1 MKGEHNLSRAYI
13 EVVGELERAYES
25 NARIME
31 GQESLKAQTVR
42 IRAVLGGSTHD
53 NPNGKE
59 GDTEALA
66 AAVVGEN
73 ERLRALL
80 LAVQSLVCPIRSD
93 GFYQESIAN
102 LLADEGE
109 KS

>member
-1 MKGEHNLSRAYI
+1 MTDKADRERAEDHLHEQSCISQPCGCEDCNAYRAYI
-13 EVVGELERAYES
+13 E
-25 NARIME
+25 
-31 GQESLKAQTVR
+31 
-42 IRAVLGGSTHD
+42 
-53 NPNGKE
+53 
-59 GDTEALA
+59 
-66 AAVVGEN
+66 VVGEN

-80 LAVQSLVCPIRSD
+80 LAVQSLVCPTRSD

>member
-1 MKGEHNLSRAYI
+1 MTQSADRERAMKIAKAHLDGGAYAAPDKDNVYRAYI
-13 EVVGELERAYES
+13 EVVGELKGKDEQIVGMRNE
-25 NARIME
+25 I
-31 GQESLKAQTVR
+31 
-42 IRAVLGGSTHD
+42 IRRVDAHD
-53 NPNGKE
+53 KLF
-59 GDTEALA
+59 A
-66 AAVVGEN
+66 EN

-109 KS
+109 K